1 MELQFLGATGTVTG
15 SKYLLTH
22 KSSRI
27 LVDCGLFQGY
37 KQLRL
42 RNWDPLPVAP
52 SRIDAVVLTHAH
64 LDHSGYLP
72 LLVRGGFRGR
82 IFCTAATYALCRI
95 LLPDSGRLQEEDAEH
110 ANRHGYSKHHPAQ
123 PLYTEDDAFN
133 ALKHFAPVDFH
144 APFDVGQGIHV
155 TLVPAGHILGAA
167 IAQLTC
173 AGITVTFSGDLG
185 RPHDPII
192 VAPAIVERSDYLVI
206 ESTYGNRVHL
216 RTDPLILLGSVIRET
231 AERGGVVVIPAF
243 AVGRA
248 QEIMFY
254 IHQLKESG
262 AIPKQ
267 LPIYLNSPMARDA
280 TDIYQRH
287 HAEHR
292 LSAAQC
298 DAVCRGVRIVNSV
311 EESKA
316 LNRKQMPM
324 VIIAASGM
332 ATGGR
337 VLYHLEAF
345 GPDPRNTILFAGYQA
360 GGTRGAALVGGAGE
374 VKIHGAYVPIRAQ
387 VAQIENL
394 SAHAD
399 SDELIAWLSN
409 FAAPPRKVF
418 ITHGEPDAS
427 DALRKRI
434 EAMAGWACHIPDYR
448 ESVTLD

>member
-1 MELQFLGATGTVTG
+1 
-15 SKYLLTH
+15 
-22 KSSRI
+22 
-27 LVDCGLFQGY
+27 
-37 KQLRL
+37 
-42 RNWDPLPVAP
+42 
-52 SRIDAVVLTHAH
+52 
-64 LDHSGYLP
+64 
-72 LLVRGGFRGR
+72 
-82 IFCTAATYALCRI
+82 
-95 LLPDSGRLQEEDAEH
+95 
-110 ANRHGYSKHHPAQ
+110 
-123 PLYTEDDAFN
+123 
-133 ALKHFAPVDFH
+133 
-144 APFDVGQGIHV
+144 
-155 TLVPAGHILGAA
+155 
-167 IAQLTC
+167 
-173 AGITVTFSGDLG
+173 
-185 RPHDPII
+185 
-192 VAPAIVERSDYLVI
+192 YLVI

-216 RTDPLILLGSVIRET
+216 RTDPLVLLGNVIRET
-231 AERGGVVVIPAF
+231 AGRGGVVVIPAF

-267 LPIYLNSPMARDA
+267 LPVYLNSPMARDA

-311 EESKA
+311 EESKE
-316 LNRKQMPM
+316 LNRKQTPM

-345 GPDPRNTILFAGYQA
+345 GSDSRNTILFAGYQA
-360 GGTRGAALVGGAGE
+360 GGTRGAALVGGAGV
-374 VKIHGAYVPIRAQ
+374 VKIHGVYVPILAQ

-409 FAAPPRKVF
+409 FTSPPKKVF
-418 ITHGEPDAS
+418 IVHGEPDAS

-434 EAMAGWACHIPDYR
+434 EAMPGWTCHIPDYR
-448 ESVTLD
+448 DSVALD